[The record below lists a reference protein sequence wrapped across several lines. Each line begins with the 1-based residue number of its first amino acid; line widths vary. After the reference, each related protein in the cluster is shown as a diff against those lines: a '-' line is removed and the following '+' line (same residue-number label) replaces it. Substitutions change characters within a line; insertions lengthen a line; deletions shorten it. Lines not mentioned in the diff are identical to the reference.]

1 MFYDVYVVRSMR
13 KTSYDMCVYTYIY
26 IIYNIYIY
34 IYACIIFSIY
44 LTLARK
50 ITIKSKPQ
58 KQLFN
63 KKKIKKNKKKMLIK
77 GNGRLKICIAADK
90 LIHIN

>member
-34 IYACIIFSIY
+34 IYIY
-44 LTLARK
+44 MHVLYF
-50 ITIKSKPQ
+50 
-58 KQLFN
+58 LF
-63 KKKIKKNKKKMLIK
+63 I
-77 GNGRLKICIAADK
+77 
-90 LIHIN
+90 

>member
-34 IYACIIFSIY
+34 IYIYACIIFSIY

-50 ITIKSKPQ
+50 ITIKSKP
-58 KQLFN
+58 
-63 KKKIKKNKKKMLIK
+63 
-77 GNGRLKICIAADK
+77 
-90 LIHIN
+90 

>member
-34 IYACIIFSIY
+34 ICMYYIFY
-44 LTLARK
+44 
-50 ITIKSKPQ
+50 
-58 KQLFN
+58 LFN
-63 KKKIKKNKKKMLIK
+63 VGKKNY
-77 GNGRLKICIAADK
+77 N
-90 LIHIN
+90 